1 MNNRPPLRIL
11 HTESSLGWGG
21 QEIRT
26 LTEAA
31 GMMQR
36 GHQVTLLCPPEAQI
50 FAAAQARKIAA
61 VALPMGRK
69 NLSGLLAMVQ
79 WLRKHPMDIILTHSS
94 TDSWLTAVASRL
106 LAASPPIVRLRHISA
121 PVPRNRATRWLYTR
135 GCRHIVTTGE
145 ALRQRLIDD
154 NRFPAEKITSIPTG
168 IDLKHFIPGEN
179 LSIRQQMGVPS
190 TGLVIGIVA
199 TMRNWKG
206 HHHLL
211 EAFATLQQPDHRL
224 LLVGDGPQ
232 RANLEKQRD
241 ALNLQS
247 QVWMVGNQE
256 NVVPWLQAC
265 DLFVL
270 PSYANEGVPQSLM
283 QAMACGL
290 PVIATPVGSI
300 AEIVHPQKTGLLVPP
315 KDPPALTQ
323 ALKALTEDPALR
335 QRLGRQALDFSQ
347 QHFSLD
353 SMLDRMEQ
361 IMYRVM
367 EKRI

>member
-1 MNNRPPLRIL
+1 MNNSPTLRIL

-26 LTEAA
+26 LTEAV

-50 FAAAQARKIAA
+50 YAAAKERNIP
-61 VALPMGRK
+61 VFALPIGRK
-69 NLSGLLAMVQ
+69 NLLGLLAMLQ
-79 WLRKHPMDIILTHSS
+79 WLRKHPVDVMITHSS
-94 TDSWLTAVASRL
+94 TDSWLTAVANCLRPS
-106 LAASPPIVRLRHISA
+106 APPIIRLRHISA
-121 PVPRNRATRWLYTR
+121 PVPRNRTTRWLYTR

-145 ALRQRLIDD
+145 ALRQRLVDD
-154 NRFPAEKITSIPTG
+154 NRFPAENITSIPTG
-168 IDLKHFIPGEN
+168 IDLKRFIPGQN
-179 LSIRQQMGVPS
+179 LSLRQQMGVPS

-199 TMRNWKG
+199 TLRNWKG

-211 EAFATLQQPDHRL
+211 EAFAALQRPEHRL
-224 LLVGDGPQ
+224 LVVGDGPQ

-241 ALNLQS
+241 ALKLQS

-256 NVVPWLQAC
+256 DVVPWLHAC

-290 PVIATPVGSI
+290 PVISTPVGSI

-315 KDPPALTQ
+315 KDPSALMQ
-323 ALKALTEDPALR
+323 ALKILTEDSALR
-335 QRLGRQALDFSQ
+335 QSLGSQALDFARQ
-347 QHFSLD
+347 RFSLD

-367 EKRI
+367 EKRS